1 MNWSILGL
9 LGLAI
14 LLSVGGTLIL
24 IFVYRRN
31 NAKKKTGK
39 AIKQPIIS
47 SEQEYVICPNCG
59 AGYNTQM
66 VMTSIFMKSP
76 FMADMSSWTTKIICS
91 SCHSEFG
98 VSGSYNKVFGQPR
111 TI

>member
-1 MNWSILGL
+1 MKSSILGL

-14 LLSVGGTLIL
+14 LLLVGGTLIL

-31 NAKKKTGK
+31 TKKKTGK

-66 VMTSIFMKSP
+66 VISSILMKSP

-91 SCHSEFG
+91 SCRSEFG

-111 TI
+111 TS